1 MDGDG
6 SGEISPGSLGSALSR
21 GQAGNERRAEL
32 KLLFVDPAAAG
43 RERFSAS
50 LSAYPFIALRVTE
63 HISASSSMPHYPDV
77 IVVQAPHAGAQSSSF
92 SQTIARAS
100 TLFPRAAILILN
112 GETEHRQ
119 RDMAMLSGVAG
130 FLSRD
135 AQPDSLVAAVLLA
148 SRGMSVLPRPAL
160 DQLRHAARR
169 GSVALRASRRKPNNA
184 EGAIPLTLR
193 QQQVVQLL
201 LEGLSNK
208 EIARRLGITESTVKV
223 HVRSIMSR
231 AGVMSRTQLVLSVLN
246 RAD

>member
-1 MDGDG
+1 MEEAAAAQQDRHRP
-6 SGEISPGSLGSALSR
+6 EQ
-21 GQAGNERRAEL
+21 GQPNGQKTASETLLR
-32 KLLFVDPAAAG
+32 LLFVDPSASGRDRFAAALTTYPFLAL
-43 RERFSAS
+43 RTTDHVSAS
-50 LSAYPFIALRVTE
+50 TPPTE
-63 HISASSSMPHYPDV
+63 APDV
-77 IVVQAPHAGAQSSSF
+77 VVVQSPPPGAPTSGF

-100 TLFPRAAILILN
+100 TLFPRAAILVLN
-112 GETEHRQ
+112 GDAEHRQ
-119 RDMAMLSGVAG
+119 RDLAMLGGVAG

-135 AQPDSLVAAVLLA
+135 AHPDSMAAAILLA
-148 SRGMSVLPRPAL
+148 SRGLSVLPRSAL

-169 GSVALRASRRKPNNA
+169 GAAALRASRRKVDQPGEA
-184 EGAIPLTLR
+184 VPLTLR

-246 RAD
+246 RQD